1 MRAAV
6 IAADDNPTDSV
17 MHIGNINGF
26 ELKSFID
33 ECFQMKSVQYTTW
46 RPLCW
51 PIVGRIYHNIAD
63 GGISIGSMSLH
74 QMVSQTLTHLDA
86 VLKPIWHL
94 LFANYMDL
102 HSKHSDADDDDKWWE
117 EDPTAFR
124 LLLIVFPGQNVSGRS
139 GSFSVIDYYS
149 FVLQSC
155 FNACSTRM
163 L

>member
-6 IAADDNPTDSV
+6 IVADDNPTDSV

-33 ECFQMKSVQYTTW
+33 ECFQMKSVGDIKLLPGY
-46 RPLCW
+46 RR
-51 PIVGRIYHNIAD
+51 IVDRIYHNIAD

-102 HSKHSDADDDDKWWE
+102 HSKHSDADDVLWWE
-117 EDPTAFR
+117 KRPNSLSTTTHCFSRSECFRQIRIVFSNR
-124 LLLIVFPGQNVSGRS
+124 LLLI
-139 GSFSVIDYYS
+139 
-149 FVLQSC
+149 C
-155 FNACSTRM
+155 FAELFQRM
-163 L
+163 

>member
-6 IAADDNPTDSV
+6 IVADDNPTDSV

-33 ECFQMKSVQYTTW
+33 ECFQMKSVGDIKLLPGY
-46 RPLCW
+46 RR
-51 PIVGRIYHNIAD
+51 IVDRIYHNIAD

-124 LLLIVFPGQNVSGRS
+124 LLLIVFSRS
-139 GSFSVIDYYS
+139 ECFRQIRIVFSNRLLLI
-149 FVLQSC
+149 C
-155 FNACSTRM
+155 FAELFQRM
-163 L
+163 